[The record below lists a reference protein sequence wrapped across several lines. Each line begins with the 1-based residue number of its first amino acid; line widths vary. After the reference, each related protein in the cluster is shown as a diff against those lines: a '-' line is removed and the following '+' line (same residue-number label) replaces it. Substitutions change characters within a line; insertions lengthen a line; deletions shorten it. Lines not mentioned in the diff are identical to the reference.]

1 MGDLVV
7 GVSGSRTDEELV
19 EDEEDTSEAR
29 EHTLEVDILD
39 TSIEGS
45 WAVVDLRNRD
55 DFVDDEDEDREGVRY
70 CCWGLST
77 TKGPNHS
84 IELGRLPVSP
94 RPSSD
99 GYVAL

>member
-1 MGDLVV
+1 MV
-7 GVSGSRTDEELV
+7 EE
-19 EDEEDTSEAR
+19 EEDTSEAR
-29 EHTLEVDILD
+29 EHTLEVEILD
-39 TSIEGS
+39 AGIEGS
-45 WAVVDLRNRD
+45 AVIDLRNRD
-55 DFVDDEDEDREGVRY
+55 DFDEEEEDDRDGVW
-70 CCWGLST
+70 CCCGLST